1 MKSNIS
7 IAVMSILLSTLPLS
21 SQGVSIPQALMV
33 SELPVQSRDRMAPHL
48 SSPQEESIV
57 WASQSGCQKV
67 VQAGGR
73 MAITTNDQLRVATW
87 NIRWFPYGQ
96 PPNRAEKSNYVTDI
110 RWLTCSI
117 AWMNV
122 DVLAVQESLAT
133 SKAKQ
138 AWEEVLRLLGDMTGT
153 SWRWMSQRCGE
164 PNSLKIGFLWNSKR
178 VEMQQVKSLK
188 AFNVRAQSSDNP
200 CEGRMRPGHY
210 AYVQSL
216 RKSGA
221 DFHLIALH
229 LKSAPTVFALEE
241 RQKALNRI
249 DKTVKPFLSEDEDIV
264 ILGDLNTM
272 GAGDNAS
279 RKSEL
284 KYMRRMVSK
293 EKPGFQDLPITPRC
307 THYFRGRGGW
317 LDHILV
323 NHGMAEMRT
332 RSARVTGYCAIAQC
346 QRIKGDYPLAYE
358 RLSDHC
364 PVVIDIANQDRD

>member
-1 MKSNIS
+1 M
-7 IAVMSILLSTLPLS
+7 A
-21 SQGVSIPQALMV
+21 
-33 SELPVQSRDRMAPHL
+33 SELPVQSQDRMPPHL

-57 WASQSGCQKV
+57 WASRSGCQKV

-96 PPNRAEKSNYVTDI
+96 PNRAQKPNSGTD
-110 RWLTCSI
+110 RSWLACSI
-117 AWMNV
+117 FWMNI
-122 DVLAVQESLAT
+122 DVLAVQESL
-133 SKAKQ
+133 SKKSKS
-138 AWEEVLRLLGDMTGT
+138 AWKEVRGLLEGMTGI
-153 SWRWMSQRCGE
+153 SWRWMSQQCG
-164 PNSLKIGFLWNSKR
+164 NLTIGFLWNTKR
-178 VEMQQVKSLK
+178 VEIQQVKSLK
-188 AFNVRAQSSDNP
+188 AFNIRAQQSDSP
-200 CEGRMRPGHY
+200 CAGGLRPGFY

-216 RKSGA
+216 QKPGA
-221 DFHLIALH
+221 DFHLISLH
-229 LKSAPTVFALEE
+229 LKSGPTVAALEE

-249 DKTVKPFLSEDEDIV
+249 DKTVKPFLLQDKDIV

-323 NHGMAEMRT
+323 NHGMAEVRT

-364 PVVIDIANQDRD
+364 PVVIDIANKDQD

>member
-1 MKSNIS
+1 
-7 IAVMSILLSTLPLS
+7 
-21 SQGVSIPQALMV
+21 
-33 SELPVQSRDRMAPHL
+33 
-48 SSPQEESIV
+48 
-57 WASQSGCQKV
+57 
-67 VQAGGR
+67 
-73 MAITTNDQLRVATW
+73 
-87 NIRWFPYGQ
+87 
-96 PPNRAEKSNYVTDI
+96 
-110 RWLTCSI
+110 
-117 AWMNV
+117 
-122 DVLAVQESLAT
+122 
-133 SKAKQ
+133 
-138 AWEEVLRLLGDMTGT
+138 MTGV
-153 SWRWMSQRCGE
+153 SWRWVPQRCG
-164 PNSLKIGFLWNSKR
+164 SVKIGFLWNTKR
-178 VEMQQVKSLK
+178 VKVQQIKSLK
-188 AFNVRAQSSDNP
+188 AFNVRAQSSHSP
-200 CEGRMRPGHY
+200 CAGGLRPGLY

-216 RKSGA
+216 QKSGA

-249 DKTVKPFLSEDEDIV
+249 DSTVKPFLSQDKDIV

-307 THYFRGRGGW
+307 SHYFRGRGGW

-323 NHGMAEMRT
+323 NHGMEEVRT

-364 PVVIDIANQDRD
+364 PVVIDIANKDQD